1 MRVSYTH
8 VIDAPC
14 DKIMAAYRSTE
25 FYEEKQKSSGA
36 LTVEILETEDLEDGR
51 FRMKARC
58 SEPSRVPKFLRK
70 SDVDTYI
77 DDTLLD
83 SEAGTLTWKVTPG
96 TMPDVF
102 FLSGRIDF
110 VADGEQTKVTYNTEL
125 KVKIPLVGKKAEKI
139 GLEETEQETNKQADF
154 LRQWVA
160 R

>member
-14 DKIMAAYRSTE
+14 DKIMVAYRSTE

-36 LTVEILETEDLEDGR
+36 LTVEILETEDLEDGS